1 MKLLSIIESI
11 VQSQFD
17 ELDTKEKEVF
27 GKGTEHVLYHSK
39 QYPDKLYKVG
49 LKPTVQRW
57 VKIFKSNKK
66 LFPKVFRV
74 GSLYKDNDKV
84 LYVLIEKVDTQ
95 RVIDEWDRMEKA
107 LEEIGY
113 IDTDSFGNI
122 DYLFREI
129 LFDEDYGNEVYSSLR
144 NYNQEVYNLFV
155 KWTNFLHTVNK
166 IVQPIKN
173 GTLLDVHRYNFGY
186 NSKGNMICLDI

>member
-95 RVIDEWDRMEKA
+95 RVMDEWDRMEKA

-113 IDTDSFGNI
+113 IDTESFGNI

-173 GTLLDVHRYNFGY
+173 GTLLDVYRYNFGY